1 MKHHCFRIAIL
12 TRRGSLRFKFG
23 VGVIK
28 MYEADKEYMYETQR
42 TIDWKEKTNN
52 NVPREQ
58 DNSVDQDFI

>member
-28 MYEADKEYMYETQR
+28 MYEADKEYMYETQ
-42 TIDWKEKTNN
+42 TSIDWKE
-52 NVPREQ
+52 
-58 DNSVDQDFI
+58 